1 MMIETVYNHLFEF
14 ASGSK
19 GFSFILRIRLKLF
32 LILFMYSM
40 KNNLDKEA
48 NMFFGTKKL
57 QNEIDD
63 LTRKLSTSEL
73 ALGSSLEKAKDKD
86 NELSNLI
93 SKNNH
98 LQSTINELNEKL
110 KKSNDIVTIS
120 SSSDHLSENLQ
131 YLLTSENENLKLGL
145 LDIQANLAESTDLAR
160 ENLNSTQN
168 VKIVFKGS
176 SLKLQEITNE
186 INSLYANATE
196 INQVVNQLNE
206 KAVNI
211 AKAVV
216 TIDQIS
222 FQTNIL
228 SLNAAVEAAT
238 AGEAGKGFA
247 VVAQEVRNLANRSSD
262 SAKEISGVVQSIQ
275 DSVKQT
281 NEKFE
286 LITKAI
292 NQISQTTLNYSNEI
306 NGAMN
311 ITSTAFDGLNSITDR
326 IFMSLA
332 KLDHVI
338 WKVNTYLSVANKKP
352 SFGFVDHK
360 NCRLG
365 KWYNEGLGKKFFSKT
380 PSYGKLDVPH
390 SKVHNATHHVFDSIK
405 DNGVDYDFAVKSLVE
420 MEQASKD
427 VFKLLDQILHERH

>member
-1 MMIETVYNHLFEF
+1 
-14 ASGSK
+14 
-19 GFSFILRIRLKLF
+19 
-32 LILFMYSM
+32 
-40 KNNLDKEA
+40 
-48 NMFFGTKKL
+48 MFFGTQKL
-57 QNEIDD
+57 KDEIES
-63 LTRKLSTSEL
+63 LTTKLSSKEL
-73 ALGSSLEKAKDKD
+73 ELGSSIEKIKDKD
-86 NELSNLI
+86 KEISSLI
-93 SKNNH
+93 SNNNQ
-98 LQSTINELNEKL
+98 LQSMINELNEKL
-110 KKSNDIVTIS
+110 KNANNTVVTS
-120 SSSDHLSENLQ
+120 TSTDHLSENLQ
-131 YLLTSENENLKLGL
+131 HLFSSENEHLKVGL
-145 LDIQANLAESTDLAR
+145 LDIQANLAESTTLAR
-160 ENLNSTQN
+160 ENLDSTHA
-168 VKIVFKGS
+168 VKTVFRDS
-176 SLKLQEITNE
+176 SLKLKDITNE
-186 INSLYANATE
+186 MNSLYLNATE

-262 SAKEISGVVQSIQ
+262 SAKEISSVVQSIQ

-281 NEKFE
+281 NERFE
-286 LITKAI
+286 LITQAI
-292 NQISQTTLNYSNEI
+292 NQISQTTLNYSDEI

-311 ITSTAFDGLNSITDR
+311 ITSTAFDGLNSITDK

-338 WKVNTYLSVANKKP
+338 WKVNTYLSVAEQKP
-352 SFGFVDHK
+352 AFGFVDHK

-380 PSYGKLDVPH
+380 PSYGKLDIPH
-390 SKVHNATHHVFDSIK
+390 SKVHNATHHVFDAIK
-405 DNGVDYDFAVKSLVE
+405 DNEVNYDYAVKALAE

>member
-1 MMIETVYNHLFEF
+1 
-14 ASGSK
+14 
-19 GFSFILRIRLKLF
+19 
-32 LILFMYSM
+32 
-40 KNNLDKEA
+40 
-48 NMFFGTKKL
+48 MFFGTQKL
-57 QNEIDD
+57 KDEIENLTAKVSSKEAEVNSFIAKDTNKQIEIDKLVSQNSQLQTIIND
-63 LTRKLSTSEL
+63 LNAKL
-73 ALGSSLEKAKDKD
+73 KAQSN
-86 NELSNLI
+86 NEVQHTLSNQI
-93 SKNNH
+93 G
-98 LQSTINELNEKL
+98 
-110 KKSNDIVTIS
+110 
-120 SSSDHLSENLQ
+120 ENLQ
-131 YLLTSENENLKLGL
+131 HLLTSENQNLKVGL

-160 ENLNSTQN
+160 ENLNSTHN
-168 VKIVFKGS
+168 VKTIFQDS
-176 SLKLQEITNE
+176 SLKLQDITNE
-186 INSLYANATE
+186 IHSLYSNATE

-206 KAVNI
+206 KAINI

-247 VVAQEVRNLANRSSD
+247 VVAGEVRNLANRSSD
-262 SAKEISGVVQSIQ
+262 SAKEISAVVQSIQ
-275 DSVKQT
+275 DSVTQT

-292 NQISQTTLNYSNEI
+292 NQISQTTSSYSNEI

-311 ITSTAFDGLNSITDR
+311 VTTTAFDGLNHITDR

-338 WKVNTYLSVANKKP
+338 WKVNTYLSVSEKKP
-352 SFGFVDHK
+352 AFGFVDHK

-365 KWYNEGLGKKFFSKT
+365 KWYNDGLGKKFFSKT
-380 PSYGKLDVPH
+380 PSYGKLDTPH
-390 SKVHNATHHVFDSIK
+390 SKVHNATHHVFDAIK
-405 DNGVDYDFAVKSLVE
+405 NEEVDYDYAIKALLE

-427 VFKLLDQILHERH
+427 VFTLLDQILHEKGK

>member
-1 MMIETVYNHLFEF
+1 
-14 ASGSK
+14 
-19 GFSFILRIRLKLF
+19 
-32 LILFMYSM
+32 
-40 KNNLDKEA
+40 
-48 NMFFGTKKL
+48 MFFGTQKLKDEIESLTTKLSSKEHELGSCIEKIKEKESEVNSLLSQNNQL
-57 QNEIDD
+57 QN
-63 LTRKLSTSEL
+63 
-73 ALGSSLEKAKDKD
+73 
-86 NELSNLI
+86 
-93 SKNNH
+93 
-98 LQSTINELNEKL
+98 TINELNEKL
-110 KKSNDIVTIS
+110 KIANNISNTQT
-120 SSSDHLSENLQ
+120 SSDTFSENLHHI
-131 YLLTSENENLKLGL
+131 LTSENEHLKAGL
-145 LDIQANLAESTDLAR
+145 LDIQANLADSTNLAR
-160 ENLNSTQN
+160 ENLDSTHT
-168 VKIVFKGS
+168 VKTVFRDS
-176 SLKLQEITNE
+176 SLKLKDITNE
-186 INSLYANATE
+186 MNSLYANATE

-247 VVAQEVRNLANRSSD
+247 VVAGEVRNLANRSSD
-262 SAKEISGVVQSIQ
+262 SAKEISSVVQSIQ

-281 NEKFE
+281 NERFE

-292 NQISQTTLNYSNEI
+292 NQITQTTLSYSDEI

-311 ITSTAFDGLNSITDR
+311 TTTIAFDGLHKITDR
-326 IFMSLA
+326 VFMSLA

-338 WKVNTYLSVANKKP
+338 WKVNTYLSVAEKKP
-352 SFGFVDHK
+352 AFGFVDHK

-380 PSYGKLDVPH
+380 PSYGKLDLPH
-390 SKVHNATHHVFDSIK
+390 SKVHNATHHVFDAIK
-405 DNGVDYDFAVKSLVE
+405 ENEINYDYAIKALAE